1 MPLCQ
6 IKRPGARVQL
16 VEKVVIATR
25 MLTNHHGRVL
35 VLIPKTQTHILSPE
49 TGPKVSMT
57 EKAAHLYDVKMT
69 ATALLA
75 IKSTMYLMKRG
86 GNRTHIARSH
96 ATMHVPATM
105 TGTDITNMQVKAA
118 LTGPPQGLQDLPPRT
133 NPWTV
138 RAQATGSPMI
148 LTLVVL
154 IPVIVM
160 PHPLEMTALAALY
173 EGMIILLMIRLTK
186 VLGIMVIHLVVI
198 LGQQNVLG
206 IQKPSTGAPIQS
218 CYEILTP
225 RIRVQVDHRL

>member
-1 MPLCQ
+1 METAQRRATTPLCQ
-6 IKRPGARVQL
+6 IKRPRVRVQL
-16 VEKVVIATR
+16 VEKVAVVNQ

-35 VLIPKTQTHILSPE
+35 VLIPQTHILSPE
-49 TGPKVSMT
+49 TEPKVSMT
-57 EKAAHLYDVKMT
+57 EKVSHLCDVEMT
-69 ATALLA
+69 ATA
-75 IKSTMYLMKRG
+75 LMKRG
-86 GNRTHIARSH
+86 GNLTHIARSH
-96 ATMHVPATM
+96 ATMRVTAMM
-105 TGTDITNMQVKAA
+105 TGTGITNTQVKTA
-118 LTGPPQGLQDLPPRT
+118 LTGPPQGLQDLPQRT

-160 PHPLEMTALAALY
+160 RRLLGMTTLAALY

-198 LGQQNVLG
+198 LGQQNVHG
-206 IQKPSTGAPIQS
+206 TPNPSTGALTRS
-218 CYEILTP
+218 TCEILTP